1 MAEPFSMTVF
11 LSFYN
16 LFYVFLDFFIQ
27 VHIYLSFQL
36 SILQTAHLWAN
47 TGVVERGVESI
58 SKTDSLP
65 FVIHPS
71 THPDSMC
78 TL

>member
-16 LFYVFLDFFIQ
+16 LFYDFFWIFYTGT
-27 VHIYLSFQL
+27 YLSSQL

-58 SKTDSLP
+58 S
-65 FVIHPS
+65 
-71 THPDSMC
+71 
-78 TL
+78 

>member
-1 MAEPFSMTVF
+1 MAEPLSMTVF

-16 LFYVFLDFFIQ
+16 LFYDFFWIFFIQ
-27 VHIYLSFQL
+27 VHTYLSSQL

-58 SKTDSLP
+58 S
-65 FVIHPS
+65 
-71 THPDSMC
+71 
-78 TL
+78 